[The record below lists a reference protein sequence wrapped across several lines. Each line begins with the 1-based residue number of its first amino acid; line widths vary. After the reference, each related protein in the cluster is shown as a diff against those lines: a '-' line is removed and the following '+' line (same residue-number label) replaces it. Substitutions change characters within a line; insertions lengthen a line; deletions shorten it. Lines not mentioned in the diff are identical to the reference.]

1 MPTMTTAEGVVES
14 LIRHGLTAVYALPG
28 VHNDP
33 LFDAMFRASDR
44 LRVIHPRHEQAA
56 AYMALGAA
64 LATGKPQAFSTVP
77 GPGFLNASAAL
88 LMAYSMNAP
97 VLGLIG
103 QIPQSQIDR
112 GHGHL
117 HEIHDQL
124 GVARHFTRFAAR
136 IRAPHEGPGLVAE
149 ALHQALSGR
158 QRPAVL
164 ECAWDMWGRTGAVEF
179 PPMPRP
185 RAVPPLDEDAIERAA
200 KLLGA
205 AERPLLLLGGGAL
218 DAAPEVAALA
228 ELLEAPAGAYRRGH
242 GILPHSH
249 RLHVTLPVAHRLWK
263 DADVVVGIGT
273 RLLVQQDQ
281 WGVDDALKIVRIDI
295 DPEEP
300 ERFRKPAAAIVGD
313 AGPALRA
320 LVNRLPAHNRK
331 RPSRAAE
338 LQGHRAWAEAELGK
352 LEPQLSFV
360 RALRAALPDN
370 GILVDEVTQVGFMS
384 RLAFAAEKP
393 RTFISPGYQ
402 DNLGWG
408 YGTALGVKAA
418 RPDAPVVAIAGD
430 GGFMYQA
437 GELATAVQHK
447 LAVVAVVFDN
457 GAFGNVR
464 LIQRENFGGR
474 LIASELRNPDFVKLA
489 ESFGMAAFRAATAPE
504 LQAAVTRALKLDAP
518 ALIHVPC
525 GDMPSPWP
533 FLRMPKVRG

>member
-14 LIRHGLTAVYALPG
+14 LIRHGLTTVFALPG
-28 VHNDP
+28 IHNDP

-56 AYMALGAA
+56 GYMALGAA

-88 LMAYSMNAP
+88 LMAYSMDAP

-112 GHGHL
+112 AHGHL

-124 GVARHFTRFAAR
+124 GLARHFTKFAAR
-136 IRAPHEGPGLVAE
+136 IRAPHEGPGLVTE
-149 ALHQALSGR
+149 ALHQALSDR

-164 ECAWDMWGRTGAVEF
+164 ECAWDMWGRTGPVEF
-179 PPMPRP
+179 PQMPRP
-185 RAVPPLDEDAIERAA
+185 RSVPPLDEDAIEQAA
-200 KLLGA
+200 KILGA
-205 AERPLLLLGGGAL
+205 AERPLILLGGGAL

-228 ELLEAPAGAYRRGH
+228 ELLEAPASAYRRGH
-242 GILPHSH
+242 GILPASH
-249 RLHVTLPVAHRLWK
+249 RLNVTLPIAHRLWK
-263 DADVVVGIGT
+263 DADAVVGIGT
-273 RLLVQQDQ
+273 RLLFQHDM
-281 WGVDDALKIVRIDI
+281 WGVDDKMKIVRIDI

-300 ERFRKPAAAIVGD
+300 ERFRQPAAAIVGD
-313 AGPALRA
+313 AAPALRA
-320 LVNRLPAHNRK
+320 LVNRLVRHNRK
-331 RPSRAAE
+331 RASRADE
-338 LQGHRAWAEAELGK
+338 LAGHRAWADAGFAK

-360 RALRAALPDN
+360 RAIRAALPDN
-370 GILVDEVTQVGFMS
+370 GILVDEVTQVGFMA
-384 RLAFAAEKP
+384 RLAYAAEKP

-418 RPDAPVVAIAGD
+418 RPDAPVVSIAGD
-430 GGFMYQA
+430 GGFLYQA

-447 LAVVAVVFDN
+447 LPVVAVVFDN

-464 LIQRENFGGR
+464 LIQQESFGGR
-474 LIASELRNPDFVKLA
+474 LIASDLHNPDFVKLA
-489 ESFGMAAFRAATAPE
+489 ESFGMAAFRAKTAPE
-504 LQAAVTRALKLDAP
+504 LQAALTRALKLDAP

-525 GDMPSPWP
+525 GDMPSPWA
-533 FLRMPKVRG
+533 FIRMPKVRG